1 MPVIPDLD
9 FFLWQSILDCRAVEA
24 SFSFII
30 LLKIRGEGGGGVHE
44 ILSSGK
50 KDLQLE
56 GEESHD

>member
-30 LLKIRGEGGGGVHE
+30 LLKIRGQGGGVHV
-44 ILSSGK
+44 ILSSRSSIG
-50 KDLQLE
+50 

>member
-30 LLKIRGEGGGGVHE
+30 LLKIRGRRRGVHE
-44 ILSSGK
+44 ILSSGE